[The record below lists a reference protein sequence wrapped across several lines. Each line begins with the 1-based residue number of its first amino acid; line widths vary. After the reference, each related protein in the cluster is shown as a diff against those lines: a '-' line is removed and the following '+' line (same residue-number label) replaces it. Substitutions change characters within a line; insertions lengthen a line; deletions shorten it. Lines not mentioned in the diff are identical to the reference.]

1 MVGPDLEP
9 LESESRRGAHPP
21 DARHGSLTVAGAGS
35 ELVVKLTRAEE
46 NTGGWCELEQVLPD
60 DRRRTVYVNARAVR
74 SVVDE
79 DESRAYEWRCTQNP
93 EGQ

>member
-1 MVGPDLEP
+1 MTTSRLMFGPDLEP

-21 DARHGSLTVAGAGS
+21 GARHDSLTVAGASG
-35 ELVVKLTRAEE
+35 ELVVKLMQAEE

-79 DESRAYEWRCTQNP
+79 DESRA
-93 EGQ
+93 

>member
-1 MVGPDLEP
+1 MTTSRLMFGPDLEP
-9 LESESRRGAHPP
+9 LESESRRGAHPAG
-21 DARHGSLTVAGAGS
+21 ARHDCLTVVGAGG
-35 ELVVKLTRAEE
+35 EVVVKLRQAEE

-79 DESRAYEWRCTQNP
+79 DESRAY
-93 EGQ
+93 

>member
-1 MVGPDLEP
+1 MQ
-9 LESESRRGAHPP
+9 
-21 DARHGSLTVAGAGS
+21 
-35 ELVVKLTRAEE
+35 AEE

-79 DESRAYEWRCTQNP
+79 EQSRA
-93 EGQ
+93 G